1 LIILRVVVCC
11 VMLAMSLTD
20 VFVTGAGFGIYLNNR
35 TWLEGWD
42 VELAFRRLA
51 ARLGGVA
58 LLALMLCL
66 TWMPAAARAAENSD
80 PAEIIREVKAHG
92 DFKVH
97 KVIDR
102 IPKKRRAT
110 WDWPAL
116 GDLLLGLGR
125 VLIWLIAAALVAW
138 IIWLLWKNRNLR
150 PLLGA
155 KTAAALPK
163 ARVVMGMEV
172 SPETLPADIPAAAL
186 ALWRQGRHRE
196 ALGLLYRGAI
206 SRIIE
211 TARVDIRES
220 DTEGDCLRRVE
231 QAGATAQPD
240 YFRGIT
246 GAWMRLAYARLD
258 PDEVEIEALCRQWP
272 FAERREA

>member
-1 LIILRVVVCC
+1 
-11 VMLAMSLTD
+11 
-20 VFVTGAGFGIYLNNR
+20 
-35 TWLEGWD
+35 
-42 VELAFRRLA
+42 
-51 ARLGGVA
+51 
-58 LLALMLCL
+58 
-66 TWMPAAARAAENSD
+66 
-80 PAEIIREVKAHG
+80 
-92 DFKVH
+92 
-97 KVIDR
+97 
-102 IPKKRRAT
+102 
-110 WDWPAL
+110 
-116 GDLLLGLGR
+116 

-206 SRIIE
+206 SRVIE

-258 PDEVEIEALCRQWP
+258 PDDVEIEALCRQWP

>member
-1 LIILRVVVCC
+1 
-11 VMLAMSLTD
+11 
-20 VFVTGAGFGIYLNNR
+20 
-35 TWLEGWD
+35 
-42 VELAFRRLA
+42 
-51 ARLGGVA
+51 
-58 LLALMLCL
+58 
-66 TWMPAAARAAENSD
+66 
-80 PAEIIREVKAHG
+80 
-92 DFKVH
+92 
-97 KVIDR
+97 
-102 IPKKRRAT
+102 
-110 WDWPAL
+110 
-116 GDLLLGLGR
+116 
-125 VLIWLIAAALVAW
+125 
-138 IIWLLWKNRNLR
+138 
-150 PLLGA
+150 
-155 KTAAALPK
+155 
-163 ARVVMGMEV
+163 MEV

-206 SRIIE
+206 SRVIE